1 MLEFGVDSVETIEKS
16 LSSNFRFVVLG
27 AATGE
32 SKMLAAGGL
41 GAGAFFRREMV
52 LVSEDVDPWKEG
64 GPAEPREVRGTG
76 RGSWPSPILEGRY
89 LYFNMVI

>member
-1 MLEFGVDSVETIEKS
+1 MLELGVDSVDTIDRS
-16 LSSNFRFVVLG
+16 LSSIFRLVVRG

-32 SKMLAAGGL
+32 SAAGGL

-76 RGSWPSPILEGRY
+76 RGSCPSPTLVGRY
-89 LYFNMVI
+89 LYLSMVV